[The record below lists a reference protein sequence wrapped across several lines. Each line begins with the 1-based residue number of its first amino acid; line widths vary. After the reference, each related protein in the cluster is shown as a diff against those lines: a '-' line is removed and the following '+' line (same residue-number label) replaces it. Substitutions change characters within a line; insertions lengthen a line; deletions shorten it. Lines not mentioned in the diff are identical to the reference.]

1 MNEQVAVDIIKEG
14 LTVALLM
21 AAPVL
26 IITMI
31 VGVFLGILQAVMQ
44 LQEQTLVFIPKI
56 FAAFLALI
64 IFFPW
69 MVQIISGFTLNL
81 FSRIYLY
88 IK

>member
-1 MNEQVAVDIIKEG
+1 MKKAV
-14 LTVALLM
+14 LLAVGIMMM

-26 IITMI
+26 LVTMAI
-31 VGVFLGILQAVMQ
+31 GLLLGILQAVMQ

-56 FAAFLALI
+56 FATFLALI

-69 MVQIISGFTLNL
+69 MIQILSSFTINL
-81 FSRIYLY
+81 FSRIQLY

>member
-14 LTVALLM
+14 LITALAM

-26 IITMI
+26 LVTLM
-31 VGVFLGILQAVMQ
+31 VGLVLGILQSVMQ
-44 LQEQTLVFIPKI
+44 LHEATLVFIPKI

-69 MVQIISGFTLNL
+69 MIQILGSFTLNL
-81 FSRIYLY
+81 FSRIYLF
-88 IK
+88 IR